1 MPPPRRRYRHSQAFG
16 GYGYTREY
24 IVEKIK
30 RDVRITTIYEG
41 TSEIMEMTIARDRWQ
56 WHLKTRGDYYHALA
70 REMEQLHAEQPTV
83 GAATSA
89 LAIHAMAEIL
99 ERCRIGRLTRSQHVL
114 FRLGELIAW
123 TECAASLSRRAAN
136 AINNR
141 LDEKADQRYS
151 ADTLCAMARILA
163 RQAAA
168 KIAGEGLPI
177 VVGAEPGESRGLSD
191 AINLDAI
198 HKAQAG
204 LLADMDTVANGLYG
218 RKEN

>member
-1 MPPPRRRYRHSQAFG
+1 
-16 GYGYTREY
+16 
-24 IVEKIK
+24 
-30 RDVRITTIYEG
+30 VRITTIYEG